1 MTETE
6 EGMHGPEELA
16 MEDEEG
22 TEEEMSFSDP
32 EDFEDDI
39 TEEGEAG
46 VGEEDGGLGPDT
58 RGCWGTTRSSGP
70 GEGRT
75 GLLLYGPSLCV
86 EISGLAWSDHTC
98 RPQHLEGDFPL

>member
-6 EGMHGPEELA
+6 EGMHGPEELAA

-46 VGEEDGGLGPDT
+46 VGGAWRARGGHTWLLGDYKEHWTGGRKSTPSPWAFIV
-58 RGCWGTTRSSGP
+58 WGALHH
-70 GEGRT
+70 
-75 GLLLYGPSLCV
+75 GLV
-86 EISGLAWSDHTC
+86 
-98 RPQHLEGDFPL
+98 